1 MESIANQ
8 IRSISFEDVCDEW
21 NKIILTLKDGIVE
34 RNGRCSLENRIIDYY
49 FFDERLNT
57 RGKNGVSF
65 YEFANDIDTYANKR
79 YVQNLINYTKANNRY
94 EGNYYAQLYYVF
106 GLAFGRISPFKITN
120 ALEIYQI
127 FSPTTVLDPCMG
139 WGGRLFAAM
148 ALDINYI
155 GCDSNTNL
163 RKPYKQLQNDFR
175 EKHNSTVK
183 LYFKDALSLDYSK
196 LNYDMVF
203 TSPPYFNIEQYN
215 SMPLK
220 SKQEWAEF
228 YHDLF
233 SLTFKY
239 LAQGGTF
246 AINVSEEIFNLSL
259 HPLLGHPNTQIPLT
273 KSSRNSTYK
282 EWIYVWIKA

>member
-8 IRSISFEDVCDEW
+8 IRPISFEDVCDEW
-21 NKIILTLKDGIVE
+21 NKIILTLTDGILE

-65 YEFANDIDTYANKR
+65 YEFVNDIDTYTNKG
-79 YVQNLINYTKANNRY
+79 YVKNLINYTKANNRY
-94 EGNYYAQLYYVF
+94 EGNYYSQLYYVF

-127 FSPTTVLDPCMG
+127 FSPTTVIDPCMG

-155 GCDSNTNL
+155 GCDSNINL

-183 LYFKDALSLDYSK
+183 LYFKDALSLNYSK

-220 SKQEWAEF
+220 SKQEWAGF

-259 HPLLGHPNTQIPLT
+259 HPLLGEPQTKIPLT

-282 EWIYVWIKA
+282 EWIYVWIKT